1 MSEPIDV
8 AIPQAL
14 YAWLIAM
21 PSCPP
26 RAAPFVTGGGAY
38 VPVTGTLYL
47 DVAPLLRAEP
57 EHFGIAFQNSDIERG
72 IFQVDVVAPLGPGEL
87 PGTRVA
93 ALVKSRFFIG
103 KDFTVNGGRLWV
115 TNTPT
120 IATVKDAPWVR
131 FTVSV
136 PFRFDT

>member
-8 AIPQAL
+8 AISQTL

-21 PSCPP
+21 ASCPP
-26 RAAPFVTGGGAY
+26 RAAPFVTPPY

-57 EHFGIAFQNSDIERG
+57 EHFGIAFQNADIERG
-72 IFQVDVVAPLGPGEL
+72 TFQVDVVVPLGPGEL

-93 ALVKSRFFIG
+93 ALVKARFPIG
-103 KDFTVNGGRLWV
+103 TEFSVNGGRLWV
-115 TNTPT
+115 TGTPS
-120 IATVKDAPWVR
+120 IAAAVKDAPWVR
-131 FTVSV
+131 FPVSI
-136 PFRFDT
+136 PYRFDQ